1 LSGTLY
7 IPRGSK
13 KVGCCLILLLECA
26 NGYKPRG
33 SSKVGVFGEAKK
45 ANQKQNESKVFLRG
59 IEEG

>member
-1 LSGTLY
+1 
-7 IPRGSK
+7 
-13 KVGCCLILLLECA
+13 LILLLKCA

-45 ANQKQNESKVFLRG
+45 ANQKQNESKVLLRG